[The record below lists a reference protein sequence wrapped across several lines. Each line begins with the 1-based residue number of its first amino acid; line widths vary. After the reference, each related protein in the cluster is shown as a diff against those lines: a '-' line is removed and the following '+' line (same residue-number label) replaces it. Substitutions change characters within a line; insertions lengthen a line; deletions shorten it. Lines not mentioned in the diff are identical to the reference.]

1 MAHRDPGIG
10 SLDELPAWRVA
21 RFRQVAQREFTGVAH
36 IQHVGRARCVRE
48 QRPELTAVAY
58 PIPDSRIGPILEA
71 VHRFDKAHL
80 VMLGE
85 AGLIGRE
92 ELAQLLRVLQEFDKD
107 PEGVTAARLR
117 GGGGNHSGEKYL
129 IARVGEKIAGRI
141 HAGRHPGPS
150 PGSAAHAAHVPRR
163 RLPLSPPCVS

>member
-1 MAHRDPGIG
+1 MSDKTAPF
-10 SLDELPAWRVA
+10 LV
-21 RFRQVAQREFTGVAH
+21 
-36 IQHVGRARCVRE
+36 VGGRLKEA

-85 AGLIGRE
+85 VGLIERD
-92 ELAQLLRVLQEFDKD
+92 ELAQLLRVLQEFEKD

-117 GGGGNHSGEKYL
+117 GGGGNHSGEKYM
-129 IARVGEKIAGRI
+129 IA
-141 HAGRHPGPS
+141 
-150 PGSAAHAAHVPRR
+150 
-163 RLPLSPPCVS
+163 